1 MVSDRRDFLKSV
13 TVLALASVVPD
24 VRPEK
29 LVISATS
36 NADQMIGIERMRI
49 MSNGSVGM
57 SMVNPNTELKLRL

>member
-1 MVSDRRDFLKSV
+1 MVSDSRDFLESV
-13 TVLALASVVPD
+13 TVLALTSVVPD

-57 SMVNPNTELKLRL
+57 SMVNPNTELKLSL

>member
-1 MVSDRRDFLKSV
+1 MNNRRGFLKS
-13 TVLALASVVPD
+13 LAILAAASVVPNI
-24 VRPEK
+24 RPEK

>member
-1 MVSDRRDFLKSV
+1 MSDRRDFLKSV

-29 LVISATS
+29 LVIYATS

>member
-1 MVSDRRDFLKSV
+1 MSDRRDFLKSV

>member
-1 MVSDRRDFLKSV
+1 VSDRRDFLKSI

>member
-1 MVSDRRDFLKSV
+1 MSDRRDFLKSI